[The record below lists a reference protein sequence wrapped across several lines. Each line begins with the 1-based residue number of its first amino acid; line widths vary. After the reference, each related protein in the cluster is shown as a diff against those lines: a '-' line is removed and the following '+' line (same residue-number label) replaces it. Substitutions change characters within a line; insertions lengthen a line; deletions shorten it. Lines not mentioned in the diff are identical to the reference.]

1 MYESIPL
8 NWFTGKSRSNE
19 PIVPNEPKALWS
31 WLLFLRPPPNTQ
43 SAVMCA
49 KVHQSTDARSERRSS
64 PSPHSYETALG
75 FDVIVCS
82 LRLLRQPVS
91 RTPSPSHPIPTL
103 VGSIMVQ
110 AASCSTMVSA
120 QWFSIANSGF
130 NPSLFISTTFLSL
143 HLFDSSSQW
152 SLKPSPTGMFWTEQ
166 NWTVTGPGTSD
177 GQLARNGRSVG
188 DVVDAG
194 TWRVGWWILI
204 AMKVNEVD
212 AFVAKENKWS
222 VTIGGAREND
232 QTR

>member
-1 MYESIPL
+1 MIRKNLRVDSFELIHRKES
-8 NWFTGKSRSNE
+8 FERTDCFK
-19 PIVPNEPKALWS
+19 WS
-31 WLLFLRPPPNTQ
+31 ESSVMLLFLCPPPNTQ

-49 KVHQSTDARSERRSS
+49 KAHQSTDARSERRSS

-75 FDVIVCS
+75 FDVIVRS

-143 HLFDSSSQW
+143 YLFDSSSQR

-177 GQLARNGRSVG
+177 GQLARNGRSV
-188 DVVDAG
+188 V
-194 TWRVGWWILI
+194 RSVGGRCCWCGNL
-204 AMKVNEVD
+204 K
-212 AFVAKENKWS
+212 
-222 VTIGGAREND
+222 GGVMNIDRYEG
-232 QTR
+232 